1 MKPVSISDLQLCFFF
16 MRTLSFKTVSYV
28 MICENLR
35 QLKYIRAFKCTFKVI
50 ISLVLFCGGN
60 SRRVL
65 SKAQYWLPPLSFWL
79 LKSSSPSSLGNFSD
93 KC

>member
-16 MRTLSFKTVSYV
+16 MHTLSFKTVSYI
-28 MICENLR
+28 MICESLR

-50 ISLVLFCGGN
+50 ILLLLFCGGN
-60 SRRVL
+60 SKRLL
-65 SKAQYWLPPLSFWL
+65 SKAQYWFPSLSFWL
-79 LKSSSPSSLGNFSD
+79 LKSSSPSSLVNFSD